1 MSDLRYLRR
10 PFPKL
15 NRQMTPRMKEA
26 QVRNT
31 EAEAMTEK
39 NRHVTNVHR
48 KVVEKNI
55 TPQPVR

>member
-1 MSDLRYLRR
+1 MLDLRYLSR
-10 PFPKL
+10 PLPKL

-39 NRHVTNVHR
+39 NRHVTKVHR

-55 TPQPVR
+55 TPHPVR